1 LITSEQRISALGL
14 PTTTPFSCTK
24 LLGKLLAILGGSVSE
39 YIPVTFA
46 PVLLRDVKDYK
57 ITQISSNETEST
69 FT

>member
-1 LITSEQRISALGL
+1 
-14 PTTTPFSCTK
+14 
-24 LLGKLLAILGGSVSE
+24 LAILGGSVSE